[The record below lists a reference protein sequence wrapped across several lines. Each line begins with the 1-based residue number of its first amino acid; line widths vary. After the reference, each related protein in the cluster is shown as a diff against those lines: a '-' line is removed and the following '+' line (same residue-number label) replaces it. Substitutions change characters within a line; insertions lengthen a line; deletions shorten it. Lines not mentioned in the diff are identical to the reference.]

1 MQSVQTKC
9 GILNCVRTWRLSSYC
24 PLLSCSALLIPCFTA
39 CLKEGR
45 STAMSLQL
53 VLVLFARVL
62 ESELWATCGSCA
74 TFYLAIH
81 QILGDAPFVHL
92 RDMSKPAKPK
102 FTEHCIDSCCPSLAQ
117 NIIFGDLVLPCVSH
131 DLAETSKMESIQ
143 TVCRTVLRTH
153 AWYTLSLAC
162 SVRFLFVQTLLL
174 SMLSFDITVAALPML
189 PLISPSRDWLFD
201 IREPRYL
208 KLSMHN
214 CKCGVEDLDF
224 WSTSSILCSCV
235 LCHA

>member
-1 MQSVQTKC
+1 MDCVPLFWEQHLQWLHKPILEWQSIVQSVQTKC

-45 STAMSLQL
+45 STAMSSQL
-53 VLVLFARVL
+53 VSVPFARVL
-62 ESELWATCGSCA
+62 ESELWATCGCCA

-102 FTEHCIDSCCPSLAQ
+102 FTEHCIDSCCPSLAK

-131 DLAETSKMESIQ
+131 DLAETSTMESIQ
-143 TVCRTVLRTH
+143 TVHMSGILWAWHAVWGSYLFRLCCWACWVL
-153 AWYTLSLAC
+153 
-162 SVRFLFVQTLLL
+162 
-174 SMLSFDITVAALPML
+174 
-189 PLISPSRDWLFD
+189 
-201 IREPRYL
+201 
-208 KLSMHN
+208 
-214 CKCGVEDLDF
+214 
-224 WSTSSILCSCV
+224 TSQ
-235 LCHA
+235 